1 MATSKNLLAFLKIKG
16 QLKKQ
21 NKNLV
26 CLIQYIIFCKPGE
39 QPSQIYLIYLSFVE
53 TGTLTR
59 SYSQVPRGTFL
70 KLWRQHIYSYNSKC
84 EISSGVS
91 FFFLRFWAQSLVD
104 LQSLVAETKL
114 PIEMLID
121 TEEHLRIKIEISHQ
135 LEVRLSFRPIFP
147 TSMVLSSWMSRAH
160 IKLSPA
166 QIFPRLA
173 LYNVL
178 FYNHLRYIPTSIILL
193 KLILMDC
200 VCY

>member
-21 NKNLV
+21 NKNLA

-70 KLWRQHIYSYNSKC
+70 KLWRQHIYIYNSKC

-91 FFFLRFWAQSLVD
+91 FFFF
-104 LQSLVAETKL
+104 
-114 PIEMLID
+114 
-121 TEEHLRIKIEISHQ
+121 KI
-135 LEVRLSFRPIFP
+135 LSPVP
-147 TSMVLSSWMSRAH
+147 SWSA
-160 IKLSPA
+160 KLSCWNKIA
-166 QIFPRLA
+166 HRNAYWYRRTFEDKDRNQSSARG
-173 LYNVL
+173 
-178 FYNHLRYIPTSIILL
+178 
-193 KLILMDC
+193 
-200 VCY
+200 